1 MEVVM
6 RHLTLGNA
14 GAVAPAAASKV
25 TGSLL
30 CYIFI
35 DWGGCD
41 TVDQCGFDFGD
52 CPNKDVC
59 LVDY

>member
-1 MEVVM
+1 MK
-6 RHLTLGNA
+6 HLRLANA
-14 GAVAPAAASKV
+14 GAVVPAVASKV
-25 TGSLL
+25 TGSQL

-41 TVDQCGFDFGD
+41 AIDQCGFDFGD